1 VVLEVFMAH
10 STKSYGVDLRQR
22 VVDARLSGMTVDDVS
37 TTFQVSK
44 DSVYRWVKQHKNAGS
59 VLPKQRG
66 GYKKP
71 KITDMDKFE
80 AFAKAHAHST
90 LTRMKEQWEGEVSE
104 MCLSRTLKRLGWTR
118 KKNKRTTANATR
130 KSAKRS

>member
-1 VVLEVFMAH
+1 MAH
-10 STKSYGVDLRQR
+10 STKSYSVDLRQR
-22 VVDARLSGMTVDDVS
+22 VVDARISGMSVTEVS
-37 TTFQVSK
+37 AMFQVSQ

-80 AFAKAHAHST
+80 AFAKAHAYST
-90 LTRMKEQWEGEVSE
+90 LTRMKERWEDEVSE

-118 KKNKRTTANATR
+118 KKNKRTTVNAT
-130 KSAKRS
+130 KQNAKRS

>member
-1 VVLEVFMAH
+1 MAH
-10 STKSYGVDLRQR
+10 STKSYSVDLRQR
-22 VVDARLSGMTVDDVS
+22 VVDARISGMTVDDVS

-44 DSVYRWVKQHKNAGS
+44 DSVYRWVKQHKNAGGVS
-59 VLPKQRG
+59 PKQRG

-71 KITDMDKFE
+71 KIQDMEKFE

-90 LTRMKEQWEGEVSE
+90 LTRMKERWEGEVSE

-118 KKNKRTTANATR
+118 KKNKRTTANATK